1 MDFGQMKEM
10 YALKKQA
17 DALKKQMENIKVE
30 VSEGNFTMTM
40 KGDQT
45 VETISEDG
53 ESRDDL
59 VKLFNKGVKES
70 QKKVA
75 QKMKGQLG
83 DFKLPGM

>member
-1 MDFGQMKEM
+1 MDFGQMKDL

-30 VSEGNFTMTM
+30 VNEDDFTMIM

-45 VETISEDG
+45 VESIYEGD
-53 ESRDDL
+53 EERDDL

-83 DFKLPGM
+83 DFKIPGM

>member
-1 MDFGQMKEM
+1 MDFGQLKDL

-17 DALKKQMENIKVE
+17 DTLKRQMENIKVE
-30 VSEGNFTMTM
+30 VSEGGFTMVM

-45 VETISEDG
+45 VESIIEGD
-53 ESRDDL
+53 EERDDL

-75 QKMKGQLG
+75 QKMKGQIG